1 LLLLENG
8 VIEYQAGE
16 RTLKSTDK
24 GIHFLRIHDSYPQ
37 VHDTLTFKVEISS
50 QIHISAQTGNSGGD
64 DTMYWCWCWCMY
76 DHADRMC
83 KTNVNCKVLF
93 YHVCS
98 MACYFKK

>member
-37 VHDTLTFKVEISS
+37 VHDTLTFKFEISS
-50 QIHISAQTGNSGGD
+50 QIHTSIQTGNSCGD
-64 DTMYWCWCWCMY
+64 DTMYWCTY
-76 DHADRMC
+76 DHANRMC

-98 MACYFKK
+98 MGSLLQEI